1 MYWYRD
7 RKKDIPNTFAPDII
21 ENKVFS
27 IPIVINLIDKGFIK
41 RKDVPVDVLKR
52 VDTEIKFQLDPT
64 VKNIPNFF
72 ASNIKDKW
80 FSKNDIIECLKF
92 GSIRISQLTCAIA
105 IRVDKLDEYNRC
117 IVNKLDELE

>member
-7 RKKDIPNTFAPDII
+7 RKKDIPNTFDPVSA
-21 ENKVFS
+21 NKFFS
-27 IPIVINLIDKGFIK
+27 VPILIWIIDKGYVK
-41 RKDVPVDVLKR
+41 REDVSADVLKR
-52 VDTEIKFQLDPT
+52 VDAEIKFQQDPT

-80 FSKNDIIECLKF
+80 FSKNDIIECLKL

-105 IRVDKLDEYNRC
+105 IRVDKLEEYNRC